1 MAGRCDK
8 IEVVLYPDGSVS
20 VQDNGYGVPSQI
32 HHQVGKP
39 TLEVVFSVLH
49 AGGKFGGSGYK
60 ISGGLHGVGASV
72 VNALSEWMEIDNC
85 YEGKRYTMRFE
96 RGEIARPFACVGE
109 TDRHGLFVRFKP
121 DAEIFTDTTTFDTD
135 TLLTRLREQA
145 FLNAGIRIVLRD
157 ERVDLDAK
165 KEDKVEDEDIRRL
178 LEAAKR
184 VPGDE
189 EEPDEDE
196 NEVKEG
202 VDNEIKFE
210 NDASEIDKSCRY
222 LEYDLKYD
230 GGIREFVEHLNKAKH
245 VEVIHPN
252 VIYMKAQKGDITAE
266 VAMQYND
273 SYTETIVTFANNMS
287 TIDGGTHETGFKT
300 AITKVLNDY
309 ARKIGALKDGDKNFS
324 GEDAREG
331 LCAVVSVKL
340 PDAQFES
347 QTKAKLGN
355 SDVKGIV
362 ESIVTTKL
370 AEFYEENP
378 DFIRPVTRKNEIV
391 SFVKSGLKDLSIS
404 RSTFDWGVPLP
415 FDEGHVAYVWADA
428 LLAYLTGIG
437 YSDPERAAEYEAAWP
452 MQYHFVGK
460 DIIRF
465 HCVIWPAMLMAA
477 GMPITH
483 TVFGHGFLLTK
494 GEKMSKSR
502 GNALKPADLVEVF
515 GVDPYRYYF
524 LSDVQFG
531 HDGSI
536 SIERMVQVYN
546 ADLANT
552 WGNLVSRVFNM
563 TNKYFDGVV
572 PTPPAGAEDNP
583 LAEIAAD
590 LYKEYDEAMAN
601 VDFSAAA
608 AAVQKLA
615 SRVNL
620 YVEDSAPWNLAKSEE
635 TADELAAVIYNA
647 LEAVRIIALFM
658 APFMPTTSNEV
669 FNRMSLGD
677 ITDITDIEAASAWG
691 QLAPGLSVETG
702 TPLYPRL
709 DVDAID
715 FSLE

>member
-1 MAGRCDK
+1 MSKGAYALTTPIYYVNAAPHLGTAYTTIAADALARY
-8 IEVVLYPDGSVS
+8 ERM
-20 VQDNGYGVPSQI
+20 NGYDVSFVTGMDEHGQKVADTAAAHDMEPQEWCDSMEPAFRDAWDMLDI
-32 HHQVGKP
+32 TYTDFVRTTEP
-39 TLEVVFSVLH
+39 RH
-49 AGGKFGGSGYK
+49 AETVRKFWNDLYEKGFLYK
-60 ISGGLHGVGASV
+60 GA
-72 VNALSEWMEIDNC
+72 
-85 YEGKRYTMRFE
+85 YEGWYCVHEETYYAESDLEKNEEGEYVCPDCKRPVQKTS
-96 RGEIARPFACVGE
+96 GEENWF
-109 TDRHGLFVRFKP
+109 FKLS
-121 DAEIFTDTTTFDTD
+121 DF
-135 TLLTRLREQA
+135 
-145 FLNAGIRIVLRD
+145 
-157 ERVDLDAK
+157 
-165 KEDKVEDEDIRRL
+165 EDKL
-178 LEAAKR
+178 LK
-184 VPGDE
+184 
-189 EEPDEDE
+189 
-196 NEVKEG
+196 
-202 VDNEIKFE
+202 
-210 NDASEIDKSCRY
+210 
-222 LEYDLKYD
+222 
-230 GGIREFVEHLNKAKH
+230 
-245 VEVIHPN
+245 
-252 VIYMKAQKGDITAE
+252 
-266 VAMQYND
+266 
-273 SYTETIVTFANNMS
+273 
-287 TIDGGTHETGFKT
+287 
-300 AITKVLNDY
+300 
-309 ARKIGALKDGDKNFS
+309 
-324 GEDAREG
+324 
-331 LCAVVSVKL
+331 
-340 PDAQFES
+340 
-347 QTKAKLGN
+347 
-355 SDVKGIV
+355 
-362 ESIVTTKL
+362 
-370 AEFYEENP
+370 FYEENP

-572 PTPPAGAEDNP
+572 PTPPASAEDNP

-647 LEAVRIIALFM
+647 LEAIRIIALFM

-669 FNRMSLGD
+669 FNRMNLGD

>member
-1 MAGRCDK
+1 MSKGAYALTTPIYYVNAAPHLGTAYTTIAADALARY
-8 IEVVLYPDGSVS
+8 ERM
-20 VQDNGYGVPSQI
+20 NGYDVSFVTGMDEHGQKVADTAAAHDMEPQEWCDSMEPAFRDAWDMLDI
-32 HHQVGKP
+32 TYTDFVRTTEP
-39 TLEVVFSVLH
+39 RH
-49 AGGKFGGSGYK
+49 AETVRKFWNDLYEKGFLYK
-60 ISGGLHGVGASV
+60 GA
-72 VNALSEWMEIDNC
+72 
-85 YEGKRYTMRFE
+85 YEGWYCVHEETYYAESDLEKNEEGEYVCPDCKRPVQKTS
-96 RGEIARPFACVGE
+96 GEENWF
-109 TDRHGLFVRFKP
+109 FKLS
-121 DAEIFTDTTTFDTD
+121 DF
-135 TLLTRLREQA
+135 
-145 FLNAGIRIVLRD
+145 
-157 ERVDLDAK
+157 
-165 KEDKVEDEDIRRL
+165 EDKL
-178 LEAAKR
+178 L
-184 VPGDE
+184 
-189 EEPDEDE
+189 
-196 NEVKEG
+196 
-202 VDNEIKFE
+202 
-210 NDASEIDKSCRY
+210 
-222 LEYDLKYD
+222 
-230 GGIREFVEHLNKAKH
+230 
-245 VEVIHPN
+245 
-252 VIYMKAQKGDITAE
+252 
-266 VAMQYND
+266 
-273 SYTETIVTFANNMS
+273 
-287 TIDGGTHETGFKT
+287 
-300 AITKVLNDY
+300 
-309 ARKIGALKDGDKNFS
+309 
-324 GEDAREG
+324 
-331 LCAVVSVKL
+331 
-340 PDAQFES
+340 
-347 QTKAKLGN
+347 
-355 SDVKGIV
+355 
-362 ESIVTTKL
+362 
-370 AEFYEENP
+370 EFYEENP

-647 LEAVRIIALFM
+647 LEAIRIIALFT

-677 ITDITDIEAASAWG
+677 ITDITEIEAASVWG
-691 QLAPGLSVETG
+691 QLTPGLSVETG

>member
-1 MAGRCDK
+1 MSKGAYALTTPIYYVNAAPHLGTAYTTIAADALARY
-8 IEVVLYPDGSVS
+8 ERM
-20 VQDNGYGVPSQI
+20 NGYDVSFVTGMDEHGQKVADTAAAHDMEPQEWCDSMEPAFRDAWDMLDI
-32 HHQVGKP
+32 TYTDFVRTTEP
-39 TLEVVFSVLH
+39 RH
-49 AGGKFGGSGYK
+49 AETVRKFWNDLYEKGFLYK
-60 ISGGLHGVGASV
+60 GA
-72 VNALSEWMEIDNC
+72 
-85 YEGKRYTMRFE
+85 YEGWYCVHEETYYAESDLEKDEDGVYVCPDCKRPVQKTS
-96 RGEIARPFACVGE
+96 GEENWF
-109 TDRHGLFVRFKP
+109 FKLS
-121 DAEIFTDTTTFDTD
+121 DF
-135 TLLTRLREQA
+135 
-145 FLNAGIRIVLRD
+145 
-157 ERVDLDAK
+157 
-165 KEDKVEDEDIRRL
+165 EDKL
-178 LEAAKR
+178 L
-184 VPGDE
+184 
-189 EEPDEDE
+189 
-196 NEVKEG
+196 
-202 VDNEIKFE
+202 
-210 NDASEIDKSCRY
+210 
-222 LEYDLKYD
+222 
-230 GGIREFVEHLNKAKH
+230 
-245 VEVIHPN
+245 
-252 VIYMKAQKGDITAE
+252 
-266 VAMQYND
+266 
-273 SYTETIVTFANNMS
+273 
-287 TIDGGTHETGFKT
+287 
-300 AITKVLNDY
+300 
-309 ARKIGALKDGDKNFS
+309 
-324 GEDAREG
+324 
-331 LCAVVSVKL
+331 
-340 PDAQFES
+340 
-347 QTKAKLGN
+347 
-355 SDVKGIV
+355 
-362 ESIVTTKL
+362 
-370 AEFYEENP
+370 EFYEENP

-635 TADELAAVIYNA
+635 TAVNL
-647 LEAVRIIALFM
+647 LRSS
-658 APFMPTTSNEV
+658 TTHS
-669 FNRMSLGD
+669 RRS
-677 ITDITDIEAASAWG
+677 ASSRCSWHRSC
-691 QLAPGLSVETG
+691 P
-702 TPLYPRL
+702 PLQMRSSI
-709 DVDAID
+709 V
-715 FSLE
+715 